1 MKIKLN
7 QQDIKIPTEE
17 TTLSD
22 ILKQSRLP
30 LSRVA
35 VRVNNSVIPK
45 VQWQSKVI
53 HENDNIE
60 TIILVSGG

>member
-7 QQDIKIPTEE
+7 QQDIKIPTEK

-30 LSRVA
+30 LSRIA
-35 VRVNNSVIPK
+35 VRVNSIVVPK

-53 HENDNIE
+53 LENDNIE
-60 TIILVSGG
+60 TITLVSGG